1 MRSLPFSS
9 EAFFAVFAQYN
20 LAIWPAQ
27 VLAYGLGIAVVVLAL
42 KPIRHG
48 DRAICAILAAAW
60 AGMGAGYHM
69 GFFAAINPAAWA
81 FGALFLVQAAMLVW
95 LGVVRDRLTFRF
107 VPDVRGWT
115 GLGLMVFAMAVYP
128 LLGMAAGHGWPAVPV
143 FGVAPCPTTIFTI
156 GALVLGGAGMGL
168 MAIPFA
174 WALIGGTAAVLLD
187 VPQDY
192 SLPVAAVIGLMLALK
207 RGSVASA

>member
-27 VLAYGLGIAVVVLAL
+27 VLAYILGIAVVVVAL

-48 DRAICAILAAAW
+48 DRTISAILAAAW
-60 AGMGAGYHM
+60 AAMGVGYHM
-69 GFFAAINPAAWA
+69 GFFAAINPVAWA
-81 FGALFLVQAAMLVW
+81 FGALFLVQSALLVW
-95 LGVVRDRLTFRF
+95 LGVVQDRLAFRF
-107 VPDVRGWT
+107 APDGRSWS

-128 LLGMAAGHGWPAVPV
+128 LLGMAAGHGWPAVPM
-143 FGVAPCPTTIFTI
+143 FGVAPCPTTIFSI

-168 MAIPFA
+168 MAIPFV
-174 WALIGGTAAVLLD
+174 WALVGGTAASCSTCRRTIPCRWL
-187 VPQDY
+187 
-192 SLPVAAVIGLMLALK
+192 
-207 RGSVASA
+207 RRSAWC